1 MRTSLI
7 LRAAIG
13 CGVLLVAG
21 AGNLSANA
29 AEQLPSLSAAINSDS
44 AQLWPTAEGP
54 SMIVGPVAAG
64 DPLAP
69 IPMNDADLAA
79 EAAAAGGA
87 PCSSCGGARGP
98 GFYNRCGC
106 NPSVFPWIRGP
117 GNCDNWCVGPHWD
130 VQLDGMFIHR
140 DNANWSSVVNNVGL
154 TPSLLDQFDYGPGV
168 RLFATGYNY
177 TNYGVQVGYEGVND
191 FRANALFPGQSISY
205 DSSLNSIEANVMRRT
220 PSQFKVFAGARFIDF
235 REDYDNLNTTTS
247 DSNRFIV
254 ENQLMGFQIGALRDA
269 WQLNKWLSLEP
280 YGNAG
285 AYLNNFKREDLAFVG
300 SARTDAVGRFTEM
313 AFVGEAGLNAIV
325 RINRCLALRAGYQ
338 AMVLDRVGQALDA
351 SLAPGLNP
359 QNVVVQGARFGV
371 EYRR

>member
-13 CGVLLVAG
+13 CGTLLAAG
-21 AGNLSANA
+21 GWSLSANA
-29 AEQLPSLSAAINSDS
+29 AEQLPSLSAAINSDG
-44 AQLWPTAEGP
+44 AQLWPAGDAP
-54 SMIVGPVAAG
+54 SMIFGPVAAG

-79 EAAAAGGA
+79 EAAAAAGA

-140 DNANWSSVVNNVGL
+140 DNANWASVVNNIGL

-191 FRANALFPGQSISY
+191 FRANALFPGRSISY

-220 PSQFKVFAGARFIDF
+220 PSQFKIFAGARFIDF

-285 AYLNNFKREDLAFVG
+285 VYLNNFKREDLAFVG

-359 QNVVVQGARFGV
+359 QNVVFQGARFGV

>member
-1 MRTSLI
+1 
-7 LRAAIG
+7 
-13 CGVLLVAG
+13 
-21 AGNLSANA
+21 
-29 AEQLPSLSAAINSDS
+29 
-44 AQLWPTAEGP
+44 
-54 SMIVGPVAAG
+54 
-64 DPLAP
+64 
-69 IPMNDADLAA
+69 
-79 EAAAAGGA
+79 
-87 PCSSCGGARGP
+87 
-98 GFYNRCGC
+98 
-106 NPSVFPWIRGP
+106 
-117 GNCDNWCVGPHWD
+117 
-130 VQLDGMFIHR
+130 MFIHR
-140 DNANWSSVVNNVGL
+140 DNANWSSVVNNIGL

-191 FRANALFPGQSISY
+191 FRANALFPGRSISY

-220 PSQFKVFAGARFIDF
+220 PSQFKIFAGARFIDF

-247 DSNRFIV
+247 DSNRFII

-269 WQLNKWLSLEP
+269 WQLNKWLSFEP

-285 AYLNNFKREDLAFVG
+285 VYLNNFKREDLAFTG
-300 SARTDAVGRFTEM
+300 GTRTDAVGRFTEM

-359 QNVVVQGARFGV
+359 QIVVFQGARFGV